1 MCGICGIIALCYE
14 QPVDRHLLQ
23 QMNNTIRHRGPDDA
37 GYFTDQAAGLAMRRL
52 SIIDLNTGHQPISNE
67 DGSIWIVFNG
77 EIYNYRQLR
86 QKLEQ
91 KGHVFTTQTDTET
104 IVHAYEEYGDD
115 CVQHL
120 NGMFAFAIWD
130 QKRRRLFLTRDRLGI
145 KPLYYYASPQQLV
158 FGSELKAVMAN
169 PAVPRDIDF
178 TALDQF
184 LTLEYVPTPRSIF
197 QQVKKLP
204 PGHSLV
210 AENGQ
215 IRLSRYW
222 NVDFENVTVPQNEAD
237 CVAALAD
244 LIRDAVKIRLV
255 ADVPLGAFLSGGI
268 DSSTIVAF
276 MSETADTQVQ
286 TFSVGFG
293 DPTYNEL
300 PYARLVADHLN
311 TKHYEE
317 FLEPDITELVPRLVR
332 QYDEPFGDFSSFPT
346 FLVSE
351 MARQQVKVVLSGD
364 GGDEI
369 FGGYDTYLAQR
380 MDASVYRY
388 LPRYL
393 RQQVLPGLLAAVPPR
408 PAKKG
413 LINKSKRF
421 VEGAALDPALQHV
434 RWMMFMH
441 EADKAQLYRPD
452 LRAALNGD
460 SPQAL
465 IKRYFGEAHYS
476 DPLAQQ
482 QYVDLKT
489 YLVDDILTKVDRM
502 SMATSLEARV
512 PLLDYRIVNFAL
524 NLPPQLKL
532 NGRNTK
538 VILRQVMADRLPPA
552 VLAKPK
558 EGFSIPLKHWL
569 RHELRPLMHDLLSPD
584 RLKQRGYFD
593 STCVAGWIQEHEA
606 QRTNHSHRLWSLM
619 VLELWHRQMIDS
631 FNTEGI

>member
-1 MCGICGIIALCYE
+1 MCGICGIVALRND
-14 QPVDRHLLQ
+14 QPIDQHLLQ
-23 QMNNTIRHRGPDDA
+23 QMNDTIRHRGPDDA
-37 GYFTDQAAGLAMRRL
+37 GYFCDDTAGLAMRRL

-67 DGSIWIVFNG
+67 DGTIWIVFNG
-77 EIYNYRQLR
+77 EIYNYRELR

-130 QKRRRLFLTRDRLGI
+130 QKKRRLFLTRDRLGI
-145 KPLYYYASPQQLV
+145 KPLYYHASLQQLV

-197 QQVKKLP
+197 QEVKKLP

-210 AENGQ
+210 AEKGQ
-215 IRLSRYW
+215 IRLNCYW
-222 NVDFENVTVPQNEAD
+222 NVDFENVTVPQNEVD
-237 CVAALAD
+237 CVDALTD

-300 PYARLVADHLN
+300 PYARMVAEHFN
-311 TKHYEE
+311 TRHYEE
-317 FLEPDITELVPRLVR
+317 FLEPDITVLVPRLVR

-346 FLVSE
+346 YLVSE
-351 MARQQVKVVLSGD
+351 MARRQVKVVLSGD

-369 FGGYDTYLAQR
+369 FGGYDTYLAQK

-388 LPRYL
+388 LPRYV
-393 RQQVLPGLLAAVPPR
+393 RQQALPRLLAAVPPR

-421 VEGAALDPALQHV
+421 VEGAALDPALQHA
-434 RWMMFMH
+434 RWMMFMD
-441 EADKAQLYRPD
+441 EADKARLYRPH

-465 IKRYFGEAHYS
+465 IKHYFQEVHS
-476 DPLAQQ
+476 RDPLAQQ
-482 QYVDLKT
+482 QYVDVKT

-524 NLPPQLKL
+524 NLPPHLKL
-532 NGRNTK
+532 NGRDTK
-538 VILRQVMADRLPPA
+538 VILRQVMANRLPAA
-552 VLAKPK
+552 VLDKPK

-593 STCVAGWIQEHEA
+593 PDCVAHWIQEHEA
-606 QRTNHSHRLWSLM
+606 RRANHSHRLWSLM
-619 VLELWHRQMIDS
+619 VFELWQRQMID
-631 FNTEGI
+631 T